1 MSAWGSLPC
10 TEAVFFSIMKIEE
23 ISESATGFI
32 LRFCGKEEHMNKDF
46 ADDALRTLAK
56 RRAPAWAQALLF
68 VLATAVFAVF
78 AYHARYAR
86 LDEFAAFRLEELTR
100 FTAGVFTALYAVT
113 LLVQLRI
120 GRKMPLGSQ
129 VLLSVLVGAILLAKI
144 SLLDYVSDDYDIFLS
159 NWIYEYSEMG
169 IKEGL
174 GTYIASDYSP
184 PYLYILLL
192 ISRVKNYPWQY
203 LVKAASILADLLL
216 GYAVM
221 KLASLKIRGTGSKLM
236 ILNLTMILPTV
247 VFNGAY
253 WGQCDAIYCSLCLMA
268 LYMGLKK
275 RGAACMMFFGAALSF
290 KLQTVFFLPVLLP
303 LWLRKDI
310 KLRHVLLIP
319 AAYLGMMVPAFWG
332 GKSLHHALTVYMTQ
346 AGTYN
351 FITVNGPSLYNFL
364 PTGMDKEMLYTMFS
378 GMALALGMA
387 MLAAVCLLLCLR
399 RERITQESVVL
410 ACLLV
415 LGGVP
420 FFLPKMHE
428 RYTFGADVLSLVAAA
443 YCPKR
448 VVLPL
453 LFGLASYI
461 CYTAGLPG
469 DAIMELKWATL
480 CQGAAVALTAAALWK
495 SLHEDK
501 ENACLTEVK
510 A

>member
-1 MSAWGSLPC
+1 
-10 TEAVFFSIMKIEE
+10 
-23 ISESATGFI
+23 
-32 LRFCGKEEHMNKDF
+32 MNKDF

-68 VLATAVFAVF
+68 ALATAVFAVF

-86 LDEFAAFRLEELTR
+86 LDEFAAFRLEELTQ
-100 FTAGVFTALYAVT
+100 FTAGVFTTLYAVT

-159 NWIYEYSEMG
+159 NWIYAYSEMG

-221 KLASLKIRGTGSKLM
+221 KLASLKVRGTGSKLM

-253 WGQCDAIYCSLCLMA
+253 WGQCDAIYSSLCLMA
-268 LYMGLKK
+268 LYMGLKR
-275 RGAACMMFFGAALSF
+275 RGAVSMMFFGAALSF
-290 KLQTVFFLPVLLP
+290 KLQTVFFLPTLLP

-319 AAYLGMMVPAFWG
+319 VAYLGMMVPAFWG

>member
-1 MSAWGSLPC
+1 MD
-10 TEAVFFSIMKIEE
+10 
-23 ISESATGFI
+23 ISTNTGWKF
-32 LRFCGKEEHMNKDF
+32 
-46 ADDALRTLAK
+46 
-56 RRAPAWAQALLF
+56 
-68 VLATAVFAVF
+68 
-78 AYHARYAR
+78 
-86 LDEFAAFRLEELTR
+86 
-100 FTAGVFTALYAVT
+100 
-113 LLVQLRI
+113 
-120 GRKMPLGSQ
+120 
-129 VLLSVLVGAILLAKI
+129 
-144 SLLDYVSDDYDIFLS
+144 
-159 NWIYEYSEMG
+159 
-169 IKEGL
+169 
-174 GTYIASDYSP
+174 
-184 PYLYILLL
+184 
-192 ISRVKNYPWQY
+192 
-203 LVKAASILADLLL
+203 
-216 GYAVM
+216 
-221 KLASLKIRGTGSKLM
+221 
-236 ILNLTMILPTV
+236 
-247 VFNGAY
+247 
-253 WGQCDAIYCSLCLMA
+253 
-268 LYMGLKK
+268 
-275 RGAACMMFFGAALSF
+275 
-290 KLQTVFFLPVLLP
+290 
-303 LWLRKDI
+303 I

-319 AAYLGMMVPAFWG
+319 VAYLGMMVPAFWG

-351 FITVNGPSLYNFL
+351 FITVNGPSLYHFL
-364 PTGMDKEMLYTMFS
+364 PAGMDKEMLYTMFS

-399 RERITQESVVL
+399 REQITQESVVL

-428 RYTFGADVLSLVAAA
+428 RYTFGADVLSLVTAA

-480 CQGAAVALTAAALWK
+480 CQGAAVALTAAALWR